1 MTEAILFGKLPAHG
15 DFVARGLSDTQV
27 GRLDDYLT
35 ASLSDAAT
43 LDDFDALYA
52 VAPAWRFVI
61 ALDDRMFCGVLA
73 PSVDKVGR
81 QFPILVGVKAAGEQ
95 IGVLIDACEAH
106 LYSAFAEGQAADE
119 VFATLEGFP
128 DMPVSS
134 ELPTPGWYLEDEDK
148 VVVDR
153 LEGSFPDGL
162 MTRMMQAARQ
172 VS

>member
-15 DFVARGLSDTQV
+15 DFIARGLSDAQT

-43 LDDFDALYA
+43 LEDFDALYA
-52 VAPAWRFVI
+52 AAPAWRFVM

-95 IGVLIDACEAH
+95 IGLLIDACEAH
-106 LYSAFAEGQAADE
+106 LYSAFAEGQTADE
-119 VFATLEGFP
+119 VFTALGGFP
-128 DMPVSS
+128 DMPVSP
-134 ELPTPGWYLEDEDK
+134 ERLLPGWYLEDEDK
-148 VVVDR
+148 IVVER
-153 LEGSFPDGL
+153 LDGSFPDGL

-172 VS
+172 VA